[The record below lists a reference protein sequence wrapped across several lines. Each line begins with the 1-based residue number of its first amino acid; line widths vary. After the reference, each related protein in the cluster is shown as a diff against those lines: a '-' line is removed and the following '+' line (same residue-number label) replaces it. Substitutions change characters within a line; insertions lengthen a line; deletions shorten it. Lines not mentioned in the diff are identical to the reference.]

1 MTGSL
6 HSSPVL
12 VLCMKWGKVYGP
24 EYVNRLKNGVSRN
37 LSYPHR
43 FICFTD
49 DVEGIDAG
57 IEILP
62 LPELGLPSEHKD
74 LRWRKLAILGKDV
87 YGLHGTALFL
97 DLDLVIVERLEP
109 FFDYPGKFLIIRDM
123 DLFRAKPL
131 RKLNPKLDRFL
142 NRVGNS
148 SVFRME
154 MGAHS
159 DVLDEFV
166 HDPVAA
172 QSAFKISQQFM
183 SDALHRRGLL
193 EYWPR
198 GWCVSFKNDCVPR
211 YLRSYFQNPF
221 IPPGAHIVVFA
232 GDLKMQ
238 DVVEGRGSKWYRKIG
253 SNDWIMQLWR

>member
-1 MTGSL
+1 MMPASQ
-6 HSSPVL
+6 PVL
-12 VLCMKWGKVYGP
+12 VLCMKWGKAYGP
-24 EYVNRLKNGVSRN
+24 EYVNRLRNGVARH

-49 DVEGIDAG
+49 DVNGIDPG
-57 IEILP
+57 IETFP
-62 LPELGLPSEHKD
+62 LPDLGLPPEHKD

-87 YGLHGTALFL
+87 FALQGTALFL
-97 DLDLVIVERLEP
+97 DLDLVVVDSLEP

-123 DLFRAKPL
+123 DLFRSKPL
-131 RKLNPKLDRFL
+131 RKLNPERDRFL
-142 NRVGNS
+142 NMVGNS

-159 DVLDEFV
+159 DVLEEFV
-166 HDPVAA
+166 RDPVAA

-198 GWCVSFKNDCVPR
+198 EWCVSFKNDCIPR
-211 YLRSYFQNPF
+211 YWRSYFRDPF
-221 IPPGAHIVVFA
+221 IPKRAKIVVFA
-232 GDLKMQ
+232 GNLKMQ
-238 DVVEGRGSKWYRKIG
+238 DVVEGRGSTWYRRIG
-253 SNDWIMQLWR
+253 NIDWLLREWR